1 MAEAFPSTFLLSVH
15 SFRYSLSSLSHL
27 FFTAYSKTPSGG
39 AHSYFQAKFSYSSL
53 PKTKHSACEYCDV
66 NNPLPFRLGLDL
78 VRQLSQH
85 SQNHRLRLSNHRQL
99 RLLLFELRAHI
110 VMQTSLNVSW
120 IVGGG
125 RQATRAPDLALA
137 ISKRSFEILRQVA

>member
-1 MAEAFPSTFLLSVH
+1 MVHTATFKRTFLTPTGT
-15 SFRYSLSSLSHL
+15 YSL
-27 FFTAYSKTPSGG
+27 K
-39 AHSYFQAKFSYSSL
+39 
-53 PKTKHSACEYCDV
+53 KHSACEYCDV

-125 RQATRAPDLALA
+125 RQATRDPDLALA
-137 ISKRSFEILRQVA
+137 ISKRSFEILCEVA